1 MSSSDV
7 RTAINAAVTAA
18 AAPTPV
24 FDLSD
29 YVSLEDCLGDI
40 DSEALLIQYVATGE
54 RVASI
59 GVEGNQGW
67 EEDGSVVLHLVV
79 PTGFNSAPV
88 ASKGDAIRYQLRG
101 MRLDPKI
108 VIEACD
114 PFTDFGGGSTGLYGG
129 AWHGWASNLYYVR
142 RDCG

>member
-1 MSSSDV
+1 MSSPDV

-18 AAPTPV
+18 AAPIQT

-29 YVSLEDCLGDI
+29 YVSLEDCLGSI
-40 DSEALLIQYVATGE
+40 NSQAILIQYVASGE

-59 GVEGNQGW
+59 GGEGNQGW
-67 EEDGSVVLHLVV
+67 EEDGSVVLHYVV
-79 PTGFNSAPV
+79 PTGFDSGPV
-88 ASKGDAIRYQLRG
+88 TAEGEAIRVQLRG

-108 VIEACD
+108 VIESCD
-114 PFTDFGGGSTGLYGG
+114 PFTDFGAGSTGLYGG